1 MMKMEKQ
8 VKRGIEA
15 SQKALDRLMMMGE
28 YASSAE
34 LDKAIK
40 EHAKRVRKCNKEL
53 SKRHY

>member
-1 MMKMEKQ
+1 MKMEKQ

-28 YASSAE
+28 YASSTE
-34 LDKAIK
+34 LDKALK